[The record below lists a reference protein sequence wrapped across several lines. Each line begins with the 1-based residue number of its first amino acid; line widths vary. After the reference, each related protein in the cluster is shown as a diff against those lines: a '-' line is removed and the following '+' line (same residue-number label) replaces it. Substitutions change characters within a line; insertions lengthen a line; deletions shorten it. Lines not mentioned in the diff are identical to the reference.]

1 MAIDMDSLVP
11 SLPCLN
17 RLASRYIYFSGG
29 TVSSIR
35 SGNDHKNCQV
45 ASLHIAYQKKTSD
58 KITIPCQCPLRYDRV
73 KIVPFNIIDFNE
85 ALKLLLTLPSLC
97 LSHHP
102 KPNPII

>member
-17 RLASRYIYFSGG
+17 RLAGRYITLAVVQLVQSEVEM
-29 TVSSIR
+29 TTKIA
-35 SGNDHKNCQV
+35 K
-45 ASLHIAYQKKTSD
+45 IAYQKKTSD